1 MKRYKIIVAGSGCP
15 HTPLFLRRIRD
26 MRRWEIVAASESD
39 DRLFGVVQ
47 KSTSDLP
54 DIKLYRDY
62 KEMFKRHSDV
72 DAVLIGSDNIYH
84 FPMFLAAVEHK
95 FNIFMMK
102 VISMNEDECREMVR
116 IKNSYDRHVACEL
129 ELHYRPQLAEA
140 RRRIVAGEIG
150 EIQSIYLTNV
160 SLNPIDLFP
169 NWGDPLLSYGSRV
182 PIRPNSKFCRGG
194 AITDHPHPYDLI
206 RWITGREFA
215 TVSAVSARNQ
225 RQDLAVEDH
234 AAIMGKLDNGVPF
247 FVNPSYTNLVEP
259 GEQLRFIW
267 PKVLECNLKVTGTK
281 GYISADFFN
290 HACTTC
296 GKNFDSPDRALVEDV
311 PSAREEIDD
320 SLMGAF
326 AAMLD
331 GRRTTPE
338 TGLEE
343 SYQAVRV
350 MNAAYDSIYSGK
362 EIVLKQGI

>member
-1 MKRYKIIVAGSGCP
+1 MKRYKIIVAGCGCP
-15 HTPLFLRRIRD
+15 HAPLFLGRMRD
-26 MRRWEIVAASESD
+26 MRRWEIIAASESD
-39 DRLFGVVQ
+39 DTLFKVMQ
-47 KSTSDLP
+47 QSTSDLP
-54 DIKLYRDY
+54 DIKLYRDHR
-62 KEMFKRHSDV
+62 EMFKRHSDA
-72 DAVLIGSDNIYH
+72 DAVLIGSDNFYH
-84 FPMFLAAVEHK
+84 FQMFLDAVEYK

-102 VISMNEDECREMVR
+102 VISMNEDECKEMIR
-116 IKNSYDRHVACEL
+116 IKNQYPRHIACEL
-129 ELHYRPQLAEA
+129 ELHFRPQLEEA
-140 RRRIVAGEIG
+140 RRRIIAGEIG
-150 EIQSIYLTNV
+150 EIESIYLTNI
-160 SLNPIDLFP
+160 SLNPIDRYP
-169 NWGDPLLSYGSRV
+169 NWGTPVLSYGSRV
-182 PIRPNSKFCRGG
+182 PIRPDSKFCRGG

-215 TVSAVSARNQ
+215 TVNAISARNQ

-234 AAIMGKLDNGVPF
+234 AAITGKLDNGIPF

-259 GEQLRFIW
+259 GYDLRFIW

-290 HACTTC
+290 HACITC
-296 GKNFDSPDRALVEDV
+296 GKYFNSPDRALVEDV
-311 PSAREEIDD
+311 PSAREEIDN

-362 EIVLKQGI
+362 EIILK